1 MLKWPDD
8 AGILS
13 YNSGYEVLQMKQVI
27 TGGFLALCGATIN
40 AAIIIAAGA
49 YSTALTS
56 WVGFKFWYAIFSRDL
71 SQGMGL
77 GIFFIISSI
86 FILVGIIIMVKGAL
100 GGKNQE

>member
-1 MLKWPDD
+1 
-8 AGILS
+8 
-13 YNSGYEVLQMKQVI
+13 MKQVI
-27 TGGFLALCGATIN
+27 TGGFLALCGAIIN

-56 WVGFKFWYAIFSRDL
+56 WVGFRFWCAIFSRDL

-86 FILVGIIIMVKGAL
+86 LLLVGILLMVKAL
-100 GGKNQE
+100 VSDVNQEKA